1 MKWTSLLA
9 GAAALVLSMS
19 SAVAAARDGLV
30 VRLSAPTPVLRGDV
44 DVTVNVSVTN
54 TTRQPISVL
63 RWELPAERHEAA
75 VFRIT
80 RDGQPVAYTGPLVK
94 RAAPTREDYVRI
106 EPGATL
112 SYEVELTGAYDLS
125 RNGMYAIEY
134 VGKGTHGA
142 DVSAAK
148 AETMYLW
155 LEARSERPAL
165 SRPEVP
171 TADAASITFTGNC
184 SASRKTTL
192 TNAVAAATTYAANA
206 QSYLNRTPAATQ
218 RYTKWFGSVTTSRWN
233 TAKSHFTAINNAFTT
248 KAITLDCSCT
258 QNYYAY
264 VYANQPYKIYVCN
277 AFWSAP
283 MTGTDSKAGTLV
295 HEMSHFN
302 VVAGTDDWAYGQSA
316 AAALAISNPTRA
328 LDNADSHEYFAE
340 NTPSLP

>member
-1 MKWTSLLA
+1 MKWLSLVV
-9 GAAALVLSMS
+9 GAAALVLGMS
-19 SAVAAARDGLV
+19 NAAAAARDGLA

-44 DVTVNVSVTN
+44 DVTVAVSVTN
-54 TTRQPISVL
+54 TTREAISLL
-63 RWELPAERHEAA
+63 RWELPSDRHEGAA
-75 VFRIT
+75 FRILL
-80 RDGQPVAYTGPLVK
+80 DGKPVAYTGPLVK
-94 RAAPTREDYVRI
+94 RAAPTKEDYVRI

-125 RNGMYAIEY
+125 RNGMYSIEY
-134 VGKGTHGA
+134 VGKGAADQGA
-142 DVSAAK
+142 LRS
-148 AETMYLW
+148 EPMYVW
-155 LEARSERPAL
+155 LESRSERAAAA
-165 SRPEVP
+165 PELP
-171 TADAASITFTGNC
+171 TADASSITFTGNC

-206 QSYLNRTPAATQ
+206 QTYLNRTPAATQ
-218 RYTKWFGSVTTSRWN
+218 RYTKWFGALTTARWN
-233 TAKSHFTAINNAFTT
+233 TAKSHFTAINSAFAT
-248 KAITLDCSCT
+248 KPLVLDCSCT
-258 QNYYAY
+258 QSYYAY
-264 VYANQPYKIYVCN
+264 VYPTQPYKIYVCN

-316 AAALAISNPTRA
+316 AAALARSNPTRA

>member
-1 MKWTSLLA
+1 MKWLSLVI
-9 GAAALVLSMS
+9 GAAALVLSVS
-19 SAVAAARDGLV
+19 GASAAARDGLQ

-54 TTRQPISVL
+54 TTRQAITVL
-63 RWELPAERHEAA
+63 RWELPGERHEGAA
-75 VFRIT
+75 FRIQ
-80 RDGQPVAYTGPLVK
+80 RDGQAVAYTGPLVK

-112 SYEVELTGAYDLS
+112 SYEVELTSAYDLS
-125 RNGMYAIEY
+125 RNGMYSIEY
-134 VGKGTHGA
+134 IGKGAHGA
-142 DVSAAK
+142 DASTAK
-148 AETMYLW
+148 SEAMYLW
-155 LEARSERPAL
+155 LEARSERPAAE
-165 SRPEVP
+165 PVVP
-171 TADAASITFTGNC
+171 TADASSITFTGNC

-206 QSYLNRTPAATQ
+206 QSYLSGTPAATQ
-218 RYTKWFGSVTTSRWN
+218 RYKKWFGTMTTSRWN
-233 TAKSHFTAINNAFTT
+233 TAKSHFTKINSAFSTQ
-248 KAITLDCSCT
+248 ALTLDCSCT
-258 QNYYAY
+258 QSYYAY
-264 VYANQPYKIYVCN
+264 VYPNQPYKIYVCN

-316 AAALAISNPTRA
+316 AASLAISNPTRA